1 MIVYLIWLSFVIVW
15 NYGFPDAPP
24 IADIIA
30 AIFFSFLSSKLKNL
44 LKPISLISTMKKDEK
59 YWYENIELIVKCL
72 LIWFIVSYVFGI
84 IIVHNLNFIKIGG
97 YKLGFW
103 FAQQGSIFTFV
114 VLIFYYS
121 KKIGDLDKKYGN

>member
-15 NYGFPDAPP
+15 NFGFPDAPP
-24 IADIIA
+24 FADIIA

-44 LKPISLISTMKKDEK
+44 LKPVSPISTMKKDEK

-72 LIWFIVSYVFGI
+72 LIWFTVSYVFGI

-103 FAQQGSIFTFV
+103 FAQQGSIYTFV
-114 VLIFYYS
+114 FLIFYYS

>member
-15 NYGFPDAPP
+15 NFGFPDATPF
-24 IADIIA
+24 ADIIA
-30 AIFFSFLSSKLKNL
+30 AISFSFLSSKLKNL

-72 LIWFIVSYVFGI
+72 LIWFTVSYVFGI

-103 FAQQGSIFTFV
+103 FAQQGSIYTFV
-114 VLIFYYS
+114 FLIFYYS

>member
-15 NYGFPDAPP
+15 NFGFPDATPF
-24 IADIIA
+24 ADIIA
-30 AIFFSFLSSKLKNL
+30 AISFSFLSNKLKNL
-44 LKPISLISTMKKDEK
+44 LKPISLLSTMKKDEK

-72 LIWFIVSYVFGI
+72 LIWFTVSYVFGI

-114 VLIFYYS
+114 FLIFYYS

>member
-15 NYGFPDAPP
+15 NFGFPDATPF
-24 IADIIA
+24 ADIIA

-72 LIWFIVSYVFGI
+72 LIWFTVSYVFGI
-84 IIVHNLNFIKIGG
+84 IIVNNLNFIKIGG

-114 VLIFYYS
+114 FLIFYYS

>member
-15 NYGFPDAPP
+15 NFGFPDATPF
-24 IADIIA
+24 ADIIA
-30 AIFFSFLSSKLKNL
+30 AISFSFLSSKLKNL

-72 LIWFIVSYVFGI
+72 LIWFTVSYVFGI

-114 VLIFYYS
+114 FLIFYYS

>member
-15 NYGFPDAPP
+15 NFGFPDATPF
-24 IADIIA
+24 ADIIA
-30 AIFFSFLSSKLKNL
+30 AISFSFLSSKLKNL

-72 LIWFIVSYVFGI
+72 LIWFTVSYVFGI
-84 IIVHNLNFIKIGG
+84 IIVNNLNFIKIGG

-114 VLIFYYS
+114 FLIFYYS

>member
-1 MIVYLIWLSFVIVW
+1 MKDKN
-15 NYGFPDAPP
+15 NYW
-24 IADIIA
+24 
-30 AIFFSFLSSKLKNL
+30 KKN
-44 LKPISLISTMKKDEK
+44 ISLISR
-59 YWYENIELIVKCL
+59 CL
-72 LIWFIVSYVFGI
+72 LIWFTVSYVFGI

-114 VLIFYYS
+114 FLIFYYS

>member
-1 MIVYLIWLSFVIVW
+1 MIVYLIWLSFVILW
-15 NYGFPDAPP
+15 NFGFPDATPF
-24 IADIIA
+24 ADIIA
-30 AIFFSFLSSKLKNL
+30 AISFSFLSSKLKNL

-72 LIWFIVSYVFGI
+72 LIWFTVSYVFGI

-114 VLIFYYS
+114 FLIFYYS

>member
-1 MIVYLIWLSFVIVW
+1 MIVYLIWLSFVIAW
-15 NYGFPDAPP
+15 NFGFPDAPP
-24 IADIIA
+24 FADIIA

-44 LKPISLISTMKKDEK
+44 LKPVSPISTMKKDEK

-72 LIWFIVSYVFGI
+72 IIWFTVSYVFGI

-114 VLIFYYS
+114 FLIFYYS